1 MNNKHDE
8 ITCFAKNC
16 IHHKG
21 ETTCS
26 AAGIEVGNSSACRCG
41 ETQCSTFKLNDNAIG
56 KSCGCAD

>member
-1 MNNKHDE
+1 MNNKNEE
-8 ITCFAKNC
+8 ITCFVKNC
-16 IHHKG
+16 AYHKG

-41 ETQCSTFKLNDNAIG
+41 ETQCSTFKLNDSAAG

>member
-1 MNNKHDE
+1 MELREVIVPELEVKSAAE
-8 ITCFAKNC
+8 S
-16 IHHKG
+16 
-21 ETTCS
+21 TCS

>member
-16 IHHKG
+16 VYK
-21 ETTCS
+21 
-26 AAGIEVGNSSACRCG
+26 RQ
-41 ETQCSTFKLNDNAIG
+41 TQCSTFKLNDNAIG